1 MGPLTK
7 VFEGNVYF
15 STVTKRLLH
24 WLLPSLIL
32 LGCAKEER
40 PDDVMG
46 KTKMVEVMVDVHLAE
61 GVEKTTILTLDSTII
76 SGQAVYDYLYEK
88 HGITEEEY
96 ARSFE
101 WYSEHLKEFDEVYAR
116 VIEKLNQME
125 AARQQIRDR

>member
-1 MGPLTK
+1 MTK
-7 VFEGNVYF
+7 G
-15 STVTKRLLH
+15 LLY

-40 PDDVMG
+40 PADVLG
-46 KTKMVEVMVDVHLAE
+46 KAKMVDVMVDVHLAE
-61 GVEKTTILTLDSTII
+61 GIEKTTILTLDSTII
-76 SGQAVYDYLYEK
+76 SGQAVYDFLYEK

-96 ARSFE
+96 TRSFE

-125 AARQQIRDR
+125 ATRQQIRDR